1 MPEMEI
7 RAYVTVPRVDVDS
20 DAAGRLLDVLCQ
32 RHPKL
37 GPVLGGTRDGL
48 EVIVSTEAERE
59 SLAAVELYT
68 AVMDVLDHAGLEQ
81 HYASRIELEQ
91 VEADE
96 LTPATV

>member
-7 RAYVTVPRVDVDS
+7 RGYVVVPGVDVES

-32 RHPKL
+32 RHPEL

-48 EVIVSTEAERE
+48 EVVVATEADHE
-59 SLAAVELYT
+59 SLAARELYA
-68 AVMDVLDHAGLEQ
+68 AVMDGLQHAGLEQ
-81 HYASRIELEQ
+81 HYASRIELEH

-96 LTPATV
+96 LTTATV